1 MSSNHTETWKKRRD
15 QMLRLRA
22 KELSYKDIGDILG
35 ISKQRV
41 HQFLKDYVSNGD
53 VPDSEYKCVKCGKT
67 ENLQCHHKNFD
78 SYDGRKSNLE
88 WLCVKCHR
96 KKHKKLKK
104 DKKKITVTIK
114 PKTKYMNFRWNDID
128 YEYVIR
134 QAKKLGISRSEYLR
148 RLILRDRKNKAL
160 RLKAFEK
167 PLCDRCEKE
176 EATENLDFEDCNG
189 AGSVYVCAKCKEK
202 LEERV

>member
-1 MSSNHTETWKKRRD
+1 
-15 QMLRLRA
+15 MLR
-22 KELSYKDIGDILG
+22 G
-35 ISKQRV
+35 
-41 HQFLKDYVSNGD
+41 FLIRQDQKFNG
-53 VPDSEYKCVKCGKT
+53 KL
-67 ENLQCHHKNFD
+67 NLI
-78 SYDGRKSNLE
+78 
-88 WLCVKCHR
+88 
-96 KKHKKLKK
+96 KKLPL
-104 DKKKITVTIK
+104 DKLILLFYNRVIMIKTLK

-160 RLKAFEK
+160 RLKT
-167 PLCDRCEKE
+167 LCDRCEKE

-189 AGSVYVCAKCKEK
+189 VGSVYVCAKCKEK